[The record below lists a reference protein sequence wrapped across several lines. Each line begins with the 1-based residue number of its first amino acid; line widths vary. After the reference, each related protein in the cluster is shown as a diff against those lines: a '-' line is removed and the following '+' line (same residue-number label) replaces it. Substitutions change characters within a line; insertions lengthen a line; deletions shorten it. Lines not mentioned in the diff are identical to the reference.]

1 MPRFTTLSRANYYW
15 ADMHLID
22 LLLVIAAI
30 LIIIWL
36 VGLAYAVSAI
46 IYFLPILALIIILFR
61 LVFGRRA

>member
-1 MPRFTTLSRANYYW
+1 
-15 ADMHLID
+15 MHLID

-46 IYFLPILALIIILFR
+46 IYLLLILALIIILFR